1 MHDIYYF
8 TGDFHTCA
16 NWCQSKV
23 HMGKTSSTRYLWL
36 LIFTTSCY
44 CYRSRLTLLFHL
56 LFLAV
61 LDIVNKN
68 NGKATSSDLSGLVIS
83 KRQLEVS
90 RNIHPNTMYTTVA
103 TKVDDTS
110 VFNRFR
116 RVDDEEVKWILPRP
130 TTSESES
137 TSSGKHLE
145 WPREGIECGTGS
157 ESPRW
162 GARHTHH

>member
-1 MHDIYYF
+1 MVPSKRGGYKISRDQVQVIL
-8 TGDFHTCA
+8 
-16 NWCQSKV
+16 NWLRQ
-23 HMGKTSSTRYLWL
+23 
-36 LIFTTSCY
+36 
-44 CYRSRLTLLFHL
+44 TLLFRL

-116 RVDDEEVKWILPRP
+116 RVDAEEAKWILPRP
-130 TTSESES
+130 ATSESDEDS
-137 TSSGKHLE
+137 PSGDE
-145 WPREGIECGTGS
+145 IFRAREGS
-157 ESPRW
+157 ERGPVSHR
-162 GARHTHH
+162 GET